1 MESVLKLKED
11 VLPSFVMNLSVC
23 FAVVATNI
31 GNIKYLFWFFIIFHI
46 FAIYK
51 IYR

>member
-1 MESVLKLKED
+1 MGSILKFKED

-23 FAVVATNI
+23 FAVVATTTDS
-31 GNIKYLFWFFIIFHI
+31 IKYLFWFFIVFHI

-51 IYR
+51 VYR